1 MKLICIWELLTKYFS
16 GKFEPFREKMAKM
29 MNYIDLDTPS
39 DNRCGTSKYFRAGTL
54 YKPVCRSDRLIV
66 GFNQDGD
73 NL

>member
-1 MKLICIWELLTKYFS
+1 
-16 GKFEPFREKMAKM
+16 MAKM
-29 MNYIDLDTPS
+29 MNYIDSDTPS
-39 DNRCGTSKYFRAGTL
+39 DNLCGIFKCLRAVKL

>member
-1 MKLICIWELLTKYFS
+1 
-16 GKFEPFREKMAKM
+16 
-29 MNYIDLDTPS
+29 MNYIDHDTPL

-54 YKPVCRSDRLIV
+54 YKPVCRLDRLIV